1 MLRLKLK
8 NDKNSLEVIDIM
20 NEVNKKS
27 LTKRMMMKMTTKIEF

>member
-20 NEVNKKS
+20 NEVNNKS